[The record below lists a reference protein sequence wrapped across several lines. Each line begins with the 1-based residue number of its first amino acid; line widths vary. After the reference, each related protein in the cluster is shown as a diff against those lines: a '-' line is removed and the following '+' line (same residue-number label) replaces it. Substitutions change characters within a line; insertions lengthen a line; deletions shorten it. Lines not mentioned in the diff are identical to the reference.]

1 MFAST
6 ALIALLPGS
15 LQATGPWSQPT
26 TLAPCSAPGAPAVLF
41 PTDEPRHPTG
51 PGAIVWGAGSSC
63 ADGAGARVS
72 AIAPGGDAPGPATR
86 VGGARARARALALS
100 PPIVA
105 QAAPHG
111 RLLLAGATDVS
122 AGGRLALS
130 EGPAGG
136 PFATPWA
143 TGGPDAPLALTGAY
157 LGDVALV
164 SPGGSGADGARRLQ
178 LRVHRY
184 YARAFSPPVSVAG
197 AHGVESVAAAMD
209 YRSDALVLWE
219 RDRTIYARYMPGSG
233 RSSRAVAFVAHA
245 DPGAHIAALLSDDN
259 RATIAWSET
268 RLGVTSIYA
277 ELSSTGPRFGAPR
290 LLERF
295 SDPGGSPPPGDAGSP
310 RLVRLSSE
318 SVMLAWSGVSAGR
331 WVVHTAAI
339 DETGVRTIATI
350 SQPGREALLEDL
362 APGPDGEAYA
372 LWSQPRAAGGGASG
386 GNEDAAG
393 EGESASG
400 GGGGT
405 GGGGASSGRLEYG
418 DQALYAAR
426 GIDAYPGRTIFG
438 APQLVAAA
446 GSEGVLGADSA
457 VGVDPDSDRAIVA
470 WRTSGGAIDYALHAV
485 LPANG

>member
-26 TLAPCSAPGAPAVLF
+26 ALALCSAPGAPAVVF

-51 PGAIVWGAGSSC
+51 SGAIVWGAGSSC
-63 ADGAGARVS
+63 AGGAGARVS
-72 AIAPGGDAPGPATR
+72 TIVPGGDAPGPAIR
-86 VGGARARARALALS
+86 VGGAGARAPALS
-100 PPIVA
+100 PPILA

-111 RLLLAGATDVS
+111 RLLLAGATGVS

-136 PFATPWA
+136 PFTTPWA

-164 SPGGSGADGARRLQ
+164 SPGGAGAGGARRLQ

-184 YARAFSPPVSVAG
+184 YARAFSPPVSVTG
-197 AHGVESVAAAMD
+197 ADGVESVTVAMD

-219 RDRTIYARYMPGSG
+219 RDRTIYARDMPGSG

-259 RATIAWSET
+259 RATLAWSET

-310 RLVRLSSE
+310 RLIRLSSE

-350 SQPGREALLEDL
+350 SRPGREALLEDL

-372 LWSQPRAAGGGASG
+372 LWSEPRAAGGGASG
-386 GNEDAAG
+386 GDEDAAG
-393 EGESASG
+393 
-400 GGGGT
+400 
-405 GGGGASSGRLEYG
+405 LEYG
-418 DQALYAAR
+418 SQALYAAR

-446 GSEGVLGADSA
+446 GPEGVLGADSA

-485 LPANG
+485 GGTQG